1 VLGEPIDMLTS
12 TIADDPFDASD
23 LARAVQAAIAGGNP
37 TGLEVDGGG
46 ATVAFRALPLH
57 PRGEVLGALI
67 LMHDV
72 TEVRRRDRQIM
83 SKDATIREI
92 HHRVKNN
99 LQTVAA
105 LLRLQARRVAQPEAR
120 YALEESMRRIS
131 SIALVHDTLS
141 VSIDEEVPFDEIV
154 DRLLEMLADVTGSSG
169 RLRLRRTGTFG
180 ELPAEIATALVL
192 VLTELIQNAVEH
204 AYPNRG
210 ADERQGCVEVGA
222 RRARGQLTVTVTDDG
237 VGLPPDFTP
246 DKGDRL
252 GLQIVRTLVSAELAG
267 SLDLRSRND
276 GTTGA
281 QAQVTVSLRRPA
293 AAANR

>member
-1 VLGEPIDMLTS
+1 MVEGGKYRDATLSRS
-12 TIADDPFDASD
+12 TGPDD
-23 LARAVQAAIAGGNP
+23 
-37 TGLEVDGGG
+37 
-46 ATVAFRALPLH
+46 
-57 PRGEVLGALI
+57 
-67 LMHDV
+67 
-72 TEVRRRDRQIM
+72 RRRGLPDRRRERDLLT
-83 SKDATIREI
+83 KDATIREI

-120 YALEESMRRIS
+120 SALEESMRRIS

-141 VSIDEEVPFDEIV
+141 VSIDEEVAFDDIV

-180 ELPAEIATALVL
+180 ELPAEIAAALVL
-192 VLTELIQNAVEH
+192 VLTELIQNAIEH
-204 AYPNRG
+204 AFPDRG
-210 ADERQGCVEVGA
+210 ADGRQGCVEVQA
-222 RRARGQLTVTVTDDG
+222 SRSRGQLTVTVTDDG

-276 GTTGA
+276 GTSGA

-293 AAANR
+293 AAANS

>member
-1 VLGEPIDMLTS
+1 V
-12 TIADDPFDASD
+12 ADDPFDASD
-23 LARAVQAAIAGGNP
+23 LAQAIRHAIDGGNP

-46 ATVAFRALPLH
+46 ATVAFKALPLH

-72 TEVRRRDRQIM
+72 TELRNRDRQLM

-120 YALEESMRRIS
+120 TALEESMRRIS

-141 VSIDEEVPFDEIV
+141 VSVDEVVEFDEVV
-154 DRLLEMLADVTGSSG
+154 DRLLDMLADVAGSAG

-180 ELPAEIATALVL
+180 EIPGETATALVL
-192 VLTELIQNAVEH
+192 VLTELVQNAVEH
-204 AYPNRG
+204 AFPGREG
-210 ADERQGCVEVGA
+210 GTVDVGA
-222 RRARGQLTVTVTDDG
+222 ARSRGRMTVTVSDDG
-237 VGLPPDFTP
+237 VGLPPGFTP
-246 DKGDRL
+246 DRGDRL
-252 GLQIVRTLVSAELAG
+252 GLQIVRTLVAAELRG
-267 SLDLRSRND
+267 SLELRARND
-276 GTTGA
+276 GRSGA
-281 QAQVTVSLRRPA
+281 EAQVTLSLARPLA
-293 AAANR
+293 TTGG